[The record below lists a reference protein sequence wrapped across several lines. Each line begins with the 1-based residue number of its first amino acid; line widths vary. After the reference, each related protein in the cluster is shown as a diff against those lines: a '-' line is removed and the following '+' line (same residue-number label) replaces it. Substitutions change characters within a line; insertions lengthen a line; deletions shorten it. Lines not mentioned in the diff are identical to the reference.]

1 MTETSKPLPQPQ
13 APGPVDKLDRE
24 FRWKPYGLLAG
35 VIVACF
41 AVAMQFLVMHG
52 AVAAGILSR
61 EESVSDG
68 TMIGQTAAWAAAP
81 FILFSLLIEP
91 LVRATGAK
99 RAVAGALVTTVLA
112 WTWAGFEAWR
122 AAGGI
127 TIDSFMPANGLI
139 SGALLLVLPLPLFL
153 VMAAV
158 GKFLAGPRQ
167 SPPVTEPPT
176 KG

>member
-1 MTETSKPLPQPQ
+1 MTETSKPLTQPDQ
-13 APGPVDKLDRE
+13 PGPVEAIYRE

-35 VIVACF
+35 VVVAGF
-41 AVAMQFLVMHG
+41 AVAIQFLAMNG

-61 EESVSDG
+61 EESVSDAA
-68 TMIGQTAAWAAAP
+68 MIGQTAAWAAAP

-99 RAVAGALVTTVLA
+99 RAVAGALVTTILA
-112 WTWAGFEAWR
+112 WSWAGFEAWR

-158 GKFLAGPRQ
+158 GKFLAGSRQ
-167 SPPVTEPPT
+167 PNLAKKPPEEV
-176 KG
+176 